1 MTSQVF
7 HPHRSVTGHPIPEV
21 VLRTRRSVMEAAN
34 ELEAQRTRK
43 RRHAGIALMAMGAL
57 VVLFAP
63 ALWSAV
69 DDLSTG
75 EHFFD
80 LPVIV
85 LTLFLVFL
93 SAIFAILLVTWRDRA
108 VHDDER

>member
-1 MTSQVF
+1 MSSAVF
-7 HPHRSVTGHPIPEV
+7 RSSSRAGHPIPEV

-34 ELEAQRTRK
+34 ELQAQRTRK
-43 RRHAGIALMAMGAL
+43 RRHVGIALLALGTL

-63 ALWSAV
+63 ALWAAAN
-69 DDLSTG
+69 DLTTG

-80 LPVIV
+80 LPVVV

-93 SAIFAILLVTWRDRA
+93 SAVFAIMLVTLKDRA
-108 VHDDER
+108 TRDEQR

>member
-1 MTSQVF
+1 MSSEVYG
-7 HPHRSVTGHPIPEV
+7 PHRNTTGHPIPEV

-57 VVLFAP
+57 VVLLAP
-63 ALWSAV
+63 AVWSTV
-69 DDLSTG
+69 SDLTTG

-85 LTLFLVFL
+85 LTLFLVLL
-93 SAIFAILLVTWRDRA
+93 SALFAILLLTWRDRA
-108 VHDDER
+108 AREEQR